1 MRSEYLMTTLA
12 GTAAQPMPSV
22 HRPKLVW
29 AAADSVAIAKRNI
42 IGMTRRPQLLGFV
55 TIQPVLFVL
64 TFRYVFGGSIHIPG
78 TSYTNYLMAGI
89 FVETVLFGSQNTAI
103 GMAED
108 LRNGLIERFRSL
120 VMARSAVLAGRVL
133 ADAVRNLFVIVLMLG
148 VGYLVG
154 FRLHTDVAAVA
165 AAAGILL
172 FFGFAFSWVT
182 ALIGL
187 IARSAEAAAA
197 AAVPLTVLL
206 GFPSSAFLLTRN
218 LPGPLRA
225 YAEHQPLTATVESVR
240 PLLLGGP
247 TASHAVAAIL
257 WCAAIVAVFAP
268 LSVLR
273 YRRAA

>member
-1 MRSEYLMTTLA
+1 MTTLA
-12 GTAAQPMPSV
+12 ATATPQSSSPRRS
-22 HRPKLVW
+22 KLAW
-29 AAADSVAIAKRNI
+29 ATADSLAVARRNI
-42 IGMTRRPQLLGFV
+42 IGLTRRPQLLAFA

-64 TFRYVFGGSIHIPG
+64 MFRYVFGGSIHVPG
-78 TSYTNYLMAGI
+78 VSYTNYLMAGI
-89 FVETVLFGSQNTAI
+89 FVQTVMFGAQNTAI

-154 FRLHTDVAAVA
+154 FRLRTNA
-165 AAAGILL
+165 AALL
-172 FFGFAFSWVT
+172 AATGVLLLFGFAISWVT
-182 ALIGL
+182 ALLGL
-187 IARSAEAAAA
+187 TAKSAEAAGAA
-197 AAVPLTVLL
+197 ALPLTVLL

-225 YAEHQPLTATVESVR
+225 YADHQPLTAAVNTIR

-247 TASHAVAAIL
+247 TASHAVAAII
-257 WCAAIVAVFAP
+257 WCAGIVAVFAP
-268 LSVLR
+268 LAVLR

>member
-1 MRSEYLMTTLA
+1 MTALAAPADLSLPFPRRS
-12 GTAAQPMPSV
+12 
-22 HRPKLVW
+22 KLTW
-29 AAADSVAIAKRNI
+29 AVADSLAVTRRNL
-42 IGMTRRPQLLGFV
+42 IGMIRRPQVLAFA

-64 TFRYVFGGSIHIPG
+64 LFRYVFGSSIHVPG
-78 TSYTNYLMAGI
+78 VSYANYLMAGI
-89 FVETVLFGSQNTAI
+89 FVQTVMFGAETTAV

-108 LRNGLIERFRSL
+108 LHSGLIERFRSL
-120 VMARSAVLAGRVL
+120 AMARSAVLAGRVL
-133 ADAVRNLFVIVLMLG
+133 ADALSNLFVIVLMLG

-154 FRLHTDVAAVA
+154 FRLHTSVPAVVAATGV
-165 AAAGILL
+165 LL
-172 FFGFAFSWVT
+172 LFGFAISWVT
-182 ALIGL
+182 ALLGL
-187 IARSAEAAAA
+187 AAKSAEAAGA

-206 GFPSSAFLLTRN
+206 TFPSSAFVLTRN

-225 YAEHQPLTATVESVR
+225 YADHQPLTATVNAIR

-257 WCAAIVAVFAP
+257 WCAGIIAVFAP